1 MSDLISRSAVL
12 KQLEKWKKNWE
23 NTEDSYEKT
32 WTLTCID
39 FYTRLI
45 TNQPT
50 AYDIEKVVAEL
61 NEATIKIAQKY
72 LDMVDGKE
80 TQSIATYNEFVLTLL
95 NRIMKQIR
103 KGGVE

>member
-1 MSDLISRSAVL
+1 MERLSDLISRSAVL
-12 KQLEKWKKNWE
+12 KQLEDWKKNWE

-39 FYTRLI
+39 FYIRLI

-50 AYDIEKVVAEL
+50 AYDVEKVVKEIEKESVSIWDDDL
-61 NEATIKIAQKY
+61 ETNIRV
-72 LDMVDGKE
+72 VDKRVAM
-80 TQSIATYNEFVLTLL
+80 QA
-95 NRIMKQIR
+95 IR

>member
-1 MSDLISRSAVL
+1 MSDLISRKALLDKLKYFSDMYTLDEEAKVVL
-12 KQLEKWKKNWE
+12 EAFVKIV
-23 NTEDSYEKT
+23 TE
-32 WTLTCID
+32 
-39 FYTRLI
+39 
-45 TNQPT
+45 QPT
-50 AYDIEKVVAEL
+50 AYDVEKVVAEL

-103 KGGVE
+103 RGDVE

>member
-12 KQLEKWKKNWE
+12 KQLEDWKKNWE

-39 FYTRLI
+39 FYIRLI

-50 AYDIEKVVAEL
+50 AYDVEKVVECLEEKVEL
-61 NEATIKIAQKY
+61 AHKRY
-72 LDMVDGKE
+72 VDCPVNSPCYE
-80 TQSIATYNEFVLTLL
+80 RYRTQYNERRMCLDIV
-95 NRIMKQIR
+95 
-103 KGGVE
+103 KGGGVNDD

>member
-1 MSDLISRSAVL
+1 MERLSDLISRSAVL
-12 KQLEKWKKNWE
+12 KQLEDWKKNWE

-39 FYTRLI
+39 FYIRLI

-50 AYDIEKVVAEL
+50 AYDVEKVVEEIEKESVSIWDDDL
-61 NEATIKIAQKY
+61 ETNIRV
-72 LDMVDGKE
+72 VDKRVAM
-80 TQSIATYNEFVLTLL
+80 QA
-95 NRIMKQIR
+95 IR

>member
-12 KQLEKWKKNWE
+12 KQLEDWKKNWE

-39 FYTRLI
+39 FYIRLI

-50 AYDIEKVVAEL
+50 AYDVEKVVAEL
-61 NEATIKIAQKY
+61 EDDLPFIEA
-72 LDMVDGKE
+72 DDGGGTFIHKASAIE
-80 TQSIATYNEFVLTLL
+80 VV
-95 NRIMKQIR
+95 R
-103 KGGVE
+103 KGGLK